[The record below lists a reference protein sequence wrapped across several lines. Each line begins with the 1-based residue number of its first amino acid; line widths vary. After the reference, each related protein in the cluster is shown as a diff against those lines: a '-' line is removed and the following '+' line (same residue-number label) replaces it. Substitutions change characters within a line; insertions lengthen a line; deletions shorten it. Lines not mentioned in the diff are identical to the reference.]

1 MLLLSL
7 TGILLIELNKRTF
20 ILYLSTLE
28 LIIYKYYIYI
38 YGFLNAQSR
47 SEPSCYFH
55 IKKQTSLDYN
65 IFKVK

>member
-38 YGFLNAQSR
+38 WFLKRTVTFRTVVLLS
-47 SEPSCYFH
+47 Y
-55 IKKQTSLDYN
+55 
-65 IFKVK
+65 